1 MIISISNKETYFTNM
16 MKIIVNTI
24 VVNLKSTRVYQKLK
38 NNPNFEN
45 PNYSIEVFTPME
57 KMVN

>member
-1 MIISISNKETYFTNM
+1 M

-45 PNYSIEVFTPME
+45 PNCSIEVFTDGENGELIYLGRDFGKKIDYM
-57 KMVN
+57 